1 MGACAFITET
11 TDSLGKNPLECAGN
25 FGENP
30 SMSSRKFLVLAMGIL
45 LGAAIP
51 AEAASVEISK
61 SEFGPAGES
70 KGASKGANTSKG
82 TAISVTR
89 VLKLEVR
96 NLSEDVQK
104 VTVRYWCIGRD
115 MKTMNL
121 KVMEGDE
128 RSVDLKSRGVAEV
141 VSDEVKSEYQVK
153 SSFPAAP
160 AAKGK
165 AAPVAKPSQPT
176 GGLKLMGYGVQV
188 IREGKVLAERFSEPS
203 LKKVVGGGE
212 GDTPAPL
219 YQAGA
224 DHPDA
229 DAKGNPKADG
239 KR

>member
-1 MGACAFITET
+1 
-11 TDSLGKNPLECAGN
+11 
-25 FGENP
+25 
-30 SMSSRKFLVLAMGIL
+30 MSSRKFLVLAMGIL
-45 LGAAIP
+45 LGGAVP
-51 AEAASVEISK
+51 ADAASVEISK
-61 SEFGPAGES
+61 SEFGPAGD
-70 KGASKGANTSKG
+70 SKGANTSKG

-115 MKTMNL
+115 MKTMSL

-128 RSVDLKSRGVAEV
+128 KSVDLKSRGVAEV
-141 VSDEVKSEYQVK
+141 VSDEVKSEYHVK
-153 SSFPAAP
+153 SSFTAAP

-165 AAPVAKPSQPT
+165 AAPAAKPPQPA

-188 IREGKVLAERFSEPS
+188 IREGKVLAERFSDPS

-219 YQAGA
+219 YKAGA
-224 DHPDA
+224 DQPDA
-229 DAKGNPKADG
+229 EAKGNANAGG